1 MFRDEIGG
9 VSEAPRPPRKATTPW
24 VPIVLAVLAGLGVAH
39 VAGLTKP
46 LKSMALQLTGG
57 HSGGPGS
64 RLVGEWESDDDPMF
78 RRISYPAVK
87 DPKGGTG
94 IYVAQDGRREC
105 GVIYKIVSEDRS
117 GTSLELA
124 EFRMRL
130 NLNYRVRYTIAKDGQ
145 SMTRDYDGRDGTHV
159 SSHYRYVGPA
169 TASIPWGPPGR

>member
-1 MFRDEIGG
+1 MFREK
-9 VSEAPRPPRKATTPW
+9 VSETSEAPRPARKPTPW
-24 VPIVLAVLAGLGVAH
+24 LPIVLIAVVGLGVAH
-39 VAGLTKP
+39 VAGLTEP
-46 LKSMALQLTGG
+46 LKSMALQLGAG
-57 HSGGPGS
+57 SRAPGS
-64 RLVGEWESDDDPMF
+64 RLVGDWVSDDDPMF
-78 RRISYPAVK
+78 TRISYPAVK

-94 IYVAQDGRREC
+94 IYVGQDGKREC

-145 SMTRDYDGRDGTHV
+145 SLTRDYDGRDGGHV

-169 TASIPWGPPGR
+169 TTSIPWADPGQ